1 MLVTCPACSA
11 ETRLPWLR
19 KHSGL
24 ELDEMG
30 PKCDQS
36 VLRAIEGMVQ
46 APHGLVTFWGDF
58 GSGKTMALQIL
69 VNELRE
75 LRQVEGYYATFA
87 TVLSHLRNLWSNG
100 QDSSAFWERL
110 LNIPVL
116 ALDEVTRFDNS
127 KLWAQERLF
136 DLIDTRY
143 RKKAT
148 HLTAFATNEDPTVN
162 LTVDDPVGYLFS
174 RMREGAM
181 YLLEGDLR
189 QAMSKK
195 ER

>member
-1 MLVTCPACSA
+1 MSHWRCTGLAGALPEWLGQRRAALDAMEAMVERPA
-11 ETRLPWLR
+11 
-19 KHSGL
+19 GL
-24 ELDEMG
+24 Y
-30 PKCDQS
+30 
-36 VLRAIEGMVQ
+36 
-46 APHGLVTFWGDF
+46 TFWGDF
-58 GSGKTMALQIL
+58 GSGKTMALQIV

-75 LRQVEGYYATFA
+75 LRMVEGYYAPFS
-87 TVLSHLRNLWSNG
+87 VILDHLRGLWSNG
-100 QDSSAFWERL
+100 QNSSSFWDRM

-136 DLIDTRY
+136 NLIDTRY

-148 HLTAFATNEDPTVN
+148 HLTLFATNENPTVG
-162 LTVDDPVGYLFS
+162 LETDDPVGYLFS

-195 ER
+195 EK